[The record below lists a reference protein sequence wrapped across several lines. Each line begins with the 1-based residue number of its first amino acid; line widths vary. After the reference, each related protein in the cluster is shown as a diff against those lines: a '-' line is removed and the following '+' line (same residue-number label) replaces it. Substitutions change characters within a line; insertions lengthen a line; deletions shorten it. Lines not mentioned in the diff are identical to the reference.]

1 MQVYVITVFTAIKGY
16 NIFKKINIEKSNKT
30 QQCIKIYYSIFI

>member
-1 MQVYVITVFTAIKGY
+1 MHHS
-16 NIFKKINIEKSNKT
+16 KIQTQKSNKT